1 MLKYDKHAYV
11 SVQYNAQNAQFERKI
26 MRYIIPIIFSVFIS
40 ACESPTAPKETVS
53 FDGTSVMLENF
64 EKNNHLNWSV
74 VDDGVMGGRSQGRFS
89 IADNSTANFRGY
101 LSLENNG
108 GFSSVR
114 AYIPTNMIGLSSILL
129 RVKGDGRKYN
139 FRIRTNENSWVSYT
153 HSFETRKNEWV
164 DIELDAS
171 NFYPTYRGYLV
182 RNVPNLSELYLR
194 EIGIMLSDK
203 KPGQFELEIDWIV
216 AR

>member
-1 MLKYDKHAYV
+1 
-11 SVQYNAQNAQFERKI
+11 
-26 MRYIIPIIFSVFIS
+26 MRYLIPIIFSVCIL
-40 ACESPTAPKETVS
+40 ACEAPTAPNEIDF
-53 FDGTSVMLENF
+53 FDGTSVILEDF
-64 EKNNHLNWSV
+64 EINNHLNWSI

-89 IADNSTANFRGY
+89 IDKNSVANFRGY

-153 HSFETRKNEWV
+153 HSFETVKDEWV
-164 DIELDAS
+164 EIELDAAD
-171 NFYPTYRGYLV
+171 FYPTYRGYLV
-182 RNVPNLSELYLR
+182 RNVPNLSDLYMR

>member
-1 MLKYDKHAYV
+1 MH
-11 SVQYNAQNAQFERKI
+11 
-26 MRYIIPIIFSVFIS
+26 YIIPIIFSVFIS
-40 ACESPTAPKETVS
+40 GCESPTAPKEIVF

-153 HSFETRKNEWV
+153 HSFETTKNEWV

-182 RNVPNLSELYLR
+182 RNVPELSDLYMR

-203 KPGQFELEIDWIV
+203 KPGKFELEIDWIV

>member
-1 MLKYDKHAYV
+1 
-11 SVQYNAQNAQFERKI
+11 
-26 MRYIIPIIFSVFIS
+26 MRYIIPIIFSVLIS
-40 ACESPTAPKETVS
+40 ACEAPTAPKEIDS
-53 FDGTSVMLENF
+53 FDGTSVILEDF
-64 EKNNHLNWSV
+64 EINNHLNWSI

-89 IADNSTANFRGY
+89 IGENSVANFSGY

-129 RVKGDGRKYN
+129 RVKGDGRRYN

-153 HSFETRKNEWV
+153 HSFETVKNEWV
-164 DIELDAS
+164 NIELDAAE
-171 NFYPTYRGYLV
+171 FYPTYRGYLV
-182 RNVPNLSELYLR
+182 RNVPNLSDLYMR

-203 KPGQFELEIDWIV
+203 KPGQFDLEIDWIM

>member
-1 MLKYDKHAYV
+1 
-11 SVQYNAQNAQFERKI
+11 
-26 MRYIIPIIFSVFIS
+26 MRYLIPIIFSVFIL
-40 ACESPTAPKETVS
+40 ACESPTAPKEIFS
-53 FDGTSVMLENF
+53 FEGTSIMLEDF
-64 EKNNHLNWSV
+64 EINNHLNWSI

-89 IADNSTANFRGY
+89 IDKNSVANFRGY

-153 HSFETRKNEWV
+153 HSFETVKDEWV
-164 DIELDAS
+164 DIELDAAD
-171 NFYPTYRGYLV
+171 FYPTYRGYLV
-182 RNVPNLSELYLR
+182 RNAPNLSDLYMR